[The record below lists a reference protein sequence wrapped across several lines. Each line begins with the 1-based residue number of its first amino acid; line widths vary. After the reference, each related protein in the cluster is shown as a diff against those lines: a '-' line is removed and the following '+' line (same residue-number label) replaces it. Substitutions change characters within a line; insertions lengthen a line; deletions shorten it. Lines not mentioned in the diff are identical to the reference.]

1 MEWLKEWQWFS
12 KADTLQ
18 LFLYLLLNASPK
30 DKFYCGKPLKRGQ
43 IITTI
48 PVLVKELGSTTQK
61 VRTNLDRLAN
71 SQEINRLATAKYS
84 VITICKYDTY
94 IGVQTAL
101 QQSNNSQI
109 TALQQSGKENFPP
122 TPPLKENNNKYSSS
136 SSISACEEKNF
147 IEILKSD
154 RQWGEVIAM
163 RFSLGTLDALDS
175 WIEKFALD
183 LQCRDIIHKDLQ
195 DAKRHFNDWLRIQ
208 LKSENDTENKQRYS
222 SRDKADIIR
231 ERQEQHMRDIERI
244 NADYLAKV
252 GQQPD

>member
-48 PVLVKELGSTTQK
+48 PALVKELGSTTQK
-61 VRTNLDRLAN
+61 VRTSLDRLAN
-71 SQEINRLATAKYS
+71 SQEINRLTTAKYS

-94 IGVQTAL
+94 IGTQTVL
-101 QQSNNSQI
+101 QLSNNSQ
-109 TALQQSGKENFPP
+109 TTVLQQPEKEKVSP
-122 TPPLKENNNKYSSS
+122 TPPIKENNIYSSS

-147 IEILKSD
+147 IEILKGD
-154 RQWGEVIAM
+154 KQWGETVAM
-163 RFSLGTLDALDS
+163 RYSLGTLEALDS
-175 WIEKFALD
+175 WLDQFAIDIE
-183 LQCRDIIHKDLQ
+183 CRGVIHKDLQ

-208 LKSENDTENKQRYS
+208 QHGKKNYP